1 MTQRSVRFIS
11 ADALE
16 NLPLPFPRSQDCKIL
31 ETLDTTPLPSDLV
44 VCVSHSWPYQ
54 AHPDP
59 LGEKLP
65 EIQALVAAVKKAHK
79 PMGRTL
85 LFFDFLSV
93 AQAPRTADEE
103 ASFQAAVQAMPALY
117 CRSDAVVHLETV
129 GSDVDTMGEEHRIE
143 TTLGALGIGDTT
155 VNLCASTTS
164 PPTRLREVGGFVQV
178 TGSETVPDF
187 SVVRSIGGAGVWS
200 LADVEKAKAAN
211 APADTPVV
219 CQACPLGLR
228 NVAEGNDRG
237 WLHLERFCSMVK
249 VAMCEGEGEKDGL
262 GGGGGGGGGGAADG
276 AAAVAR
282 AAFATDANVLREIR
296 VGGRKLREAA
306 KGGAG
311 PLAAA
316 LDEFARAM
324 GAKAFAEEGDA
335 AVVAGLMKD
344 LTAHLSE
351 KWEQEQAGQRQ
362 RALVLAVHR
371 GDAWAV
377 PALVAAGPTNA
388 PLTATTVTMVGVAE
402 SDSSSIS
409 GSSKNKDFDKT
420 ATNNRNSNSQ
430 QQQQQ
435 QHPAG
440 HCGAARDEST
450 FRALLDSG
458 AKPDAAVDSATGAG
472 ADGSGEEGVMNAMMK
487 GMVVG

>member
-1 MTQRSVRFIS
+1 MRS
-11 ADALE
+11 
-16 NLPLPFPRSQDCKIL
+16 
-31 ETLDTTPLPSDLV
+31 
-44 VCVSHSWPYQ
+44 
-54 AHPDP
+54 
-59 LGEKLP
+59 
-65 EIQALVAAVKKAHK
+65 
-79 PMGRTL
+79 
-85 LFFDFLSV
+85 
-93 AQAPRTADEE
+93 
-103 ASFQAAVQAMPALY
+103 
-117 CRSDAVVHLETV
+117 
-129 GSDVDTMGEEHRIE
+129 
-143 TTLGALGIGDTT
+143 
-155 VNLCASTTS
+155 
-164 PPTRLREVGGFVQV
+164 
-178 TGSETVPDF
+178 
-187 SVVRSIGGAGVWS
+187 
-200 LADVEKAKAAN
+200 
-211 APADTPVV
+211 
-219 CQACPLGLR
+219 
-228 NVAEGNDRG
+228 
-237 WLHLERFCSMVK
+237 
-249 VAMCEGEGEKDGL
+249 
-262 GGGGGGGGGGAADG
+262 GGGGGGGADG

-316 LDEFARAM
+316 LDEFVRAM

-377 PALVAAGPTNA
+377 PALVAAGADPNA
-388 PLTATTVTMVGVAE
+388 PLTATTVTMVGVAGKH
-402 SDSSSIS
+402 SSSIS
-409 GSSKNKDFDKT
+409 SSSKNKDFDKT
-420 ATNNRNSNSQ
+420 ATNNRNSNSNSNSSNNTLL
-430 QQQQQ
+430 
-435 QHPAG
+435 AT
-440 HCGAARDEST
+440 AVLRRDEST